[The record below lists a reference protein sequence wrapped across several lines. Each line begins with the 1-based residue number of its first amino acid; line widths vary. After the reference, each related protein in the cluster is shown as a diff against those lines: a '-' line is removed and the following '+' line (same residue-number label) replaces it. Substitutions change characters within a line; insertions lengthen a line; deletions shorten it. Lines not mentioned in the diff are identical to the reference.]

1 QVLAV
6 AARRPVPHRARLDR
20 GPAVAASP
28 PRDERPDVRHR
39 RPGPPR
45 RRLGRAALPQPR
57 RRPRGGGHL
66 RGAGGPAAPRPGR
79 RLAARPAH
87 DHGGRRGAAH
97 PEPGDL
103 PVSSEELRFE
113 GEDTDA
119 RAAARAAAESREL
132 LAHQTGEAIV
142 IGNEVA
148 EVRVC
153 RVETRNGA
161 RLFVESPKSGQWV
174 ALCPLEVEA
183 LTWQNPATFS
193 AMIGNP
199 YSPLVP
205 EDDE

>member
-1 QVLAV
+1 M
-6 AARRPVPHRARLDR
+6 
-20 GPAVAASP
+20 
-28 PRDERPDVRHR
+28 
-39 RPGPPR
+39 
-45 RRLGRAALPQPR
+45 
-57 RRPRGGGHL
+57 
-66 RGAGGPAAPRPGR
+66 
-79 RLAARPAH
+79 
-87 DHGGRRGAAH
+87 
-97 PEPGDL
+97 
-103 PVSSEELRFE
+103 SSEELRFE

-119 RAAARAAAESREL
+119 RAAARAAAERREL

-142 IGNEVA
+142 IGNEFA